1 MSELPRVSGLD
12 AVSAF
17 EKFGF
22 VVVRTSGSHH
32 VMKKAGHRYNLAVP
46 VYGNKNVKSGTLRS
60 LITDAGITVEE
71 FQKALD

>member
-1 MSELPRVSGLD
+1 
-12 AVSAF
+12 
-17 EKFGF
+17 
-22 VVVRTSGSHH
+22 
-32 VMKKAGHRYNLAVP
+32 MKKAGHRYNLAVP